1 MGAAAFHRRRH
12 HNNHGRLI
20 PAISAVSGALLLVFV
35 LFSFLTPSPTDDE
48 HFRHDLRLP
57 VVNNGVVNVEV
68 SGLRVPTSGGRLDRD
83 LWKSRMSK
91 FYYGCSNAS
100 KKFQEAEAITQSK
113 RYLLIATS
121 GGLNQQRTGRRTP
134 YGFGY
139 FLK

>member
-1 MGAAAFHRRRH
+1 MMSTSAT
-12 HNNHGRLI
+12 
-20 PAISAVSGALLLVFV
+20 ISVFPWYRSDFFSLRIQHKHTLGLALSINLSFFV
-35 LFSFLTPSPTDDE
+35 Q
-48 HFRHDLRLP
+48 
-57 VVNNGVVNVEV
+57 VNNGVVNVEV